1 MKGLKLAFWTVVFL
15 ILLSLAWQNIP
26 PLLETKI
33 TLGYEVWRVGAWR
46 SEPIPLYAAI
56 LLAFFAGLGLMW
68 LLDLSARMSLRRQV
82 RNLRKEVNALRA
94 QTGYDSSTSMETYAD
109 EPFGETADES
119 SSEHRSPA

>member
-1 MKGLKLAFWTVVFL
+1 MKGFKLAFWTVVFL

-33 TLGYEVWRVGAWR
+33 TLGYEVWKVGAWR

-68 LLDLSARMSLRRQV
+68 LLDLSTRMRLRRQV
-82 RNLRKEVNALRA
+82 RSLQKELNALRS
-94 QTGYDSSTSMETYAD
+94 QTGYDASPSVDSYAD
-109 EPFGETADES
+109 EPFREAGDEPAPD
-119 SSEHRSPA
+119 ERSPA